1 MKRPLTALAV
11 VLIALLALGLY
22 QLKYEVMQLED
33 RTVATNRAVA
43 AEREAIQ
50 VLNAEWSYLNRPQRL
65 DELAERHLDL
75 VPVAVRQLGA
85 LDELA
90 LRHGVL
96 APNSGAVPLP
106 KPRPQGGRSGGERS
120 LP

>member
-22 QLKYEVMQLED
+22 QLKYEVMHLED
-33 RTVATNRAVA
+33 RAMATNRAIA
-43 AEREAIQ
+43 AERETIQ
-50 VLNAEWSYLNRPQRL
+50 VLKAEWSYLNRPQRL
-65 DELAERHLDL
+65 DDLAERHLNL

-85 LDELA
+85 LDELV

-96 APNSGAVPLP
+96 APNTGAVPLP
-106 KPRPQGGRSGGERS
+106 KPRPQGGRSGGKRS
-120 LP
+120 VP